1 MTLDFSLIAAEILAE
16 TLPFECSKCGL
27 DYEKSMT
34 EISRTLGMF
43 APVLCPSCGEIQ
55 LFDESDLME
64 ALEILVAI
72 HALKQ
77 QAGDDAN

>member
-1 MTLDFSLIAAEILAE
+1 MALDFSLIAAEILAE

-43 APVLCPSCGEIQ
+43 APVLCPTCGEIQ

-72 HALKQ
+72 HALNQ
-77 QAGDDAN
+77 IAGDDAD

>member
-1 MTLDFSLIAAEILAE
+1 MIAAEILAE
-16 TLPFECSKCGL
+16 TLPFECSKCGIG
-27 DYEKSMT
+27 YEKSMT

-72 HALKQ
+72 HALNQ
-77 QAGDDAN
+77 IAGNGAD

>member
-1 MTLDFSLIAAEILAE
+1 MIAAEILAE

-34 EISRTLGMF
+34 EISRNLGMF

-72 HALKQ
+72 HALNQ
-77 QAGDDAN
+77 IAGEDAD